1 MPNSILYR
9 IASGDKTAVQ
19 DCLKSYSGLVWSL
32 ARRMLPN
39 QNDAEDAV
47 QEIFID
53 VWKNAGR
60 FDEKQSSETTFVAML
75 ARRRLID
82 RLRKSNRQPNVD
94 SLEDVTFEP
103 SKRADLDIH
112 TSIEAKEAAEA
123 VRDLRPEQQQVL
135 YLSICQGLS
144 HQEIADLM
152 KMPIGTVK
160 THARRGLIEV
170 REILLKNSG
179 ESDEIKGVSA

>member
-1 MPNSILYR
+1 
-9 IASGDKTAVQ
+9 
-19 DCLKSYSGLVWSL
+19 
-32 ARRMLPN
+32 MLPN
-39 QNDAEDAV
+39 QDDAEDAV

-53 VWKNAGR
+53 VWKNAER
-60 FDEKQSSETTFVAML
+60 FDGNQASETTFVAML

-82 RLRKSNRQPNVD
+82 RLRKQNRQLNTD
-94 SLEDVTFEP
+94 SLEDITFEP

-112 TSIEAKEAAEA
+112 TSIEAREAAEA

-144 HQEIADLM
+144 HQEIADLT

-170 REILLKNSG
+170 RETLLKNAG
-179 ESDEIKGVSA
+179 ESNEGKEVSA

>member
-19 DCLKSYSGLVWSL
+19 DCLKTYGGLVWAL
-32 ARRMLPN
+32 AKRMLPN

-47 QEIFID
+47 QDIFID
-53 VWKNAGR
+53 VWKNAER
-60 FDEKQSSETTFVAML
+60 FDEERSSETTFIAML

-82 RLRKSNRQPNVD
+82 RLRKSNRQPNFD

-103 SKRADLDIH
+103 SKRTDLDIH
-112 TSIEAKEAAEA
+112 ISIEAKEAAEA

-135 YLSICQGLS
+135 FLSICQGLT
-144 HQEIADLM
+144 HQEIADLT

-160 THARRGLIEV
+160 THARRGLIEI
-170 REILLKNSG
+170 REALLKSSG
-179 ESDEIKGVSA
+179 ASDEIKEVSA

>member
-1 MPNSILYR
+1 VPNSILYR

-19 DCLKSYSGLVWSL
+19 DCLKTYGGLVWAL
-32 ARRMLPN
+32 AKRMLPN

-47 QEIFID
+47 QDIFID
-53 VWKNAGR
+53 VWKNAER
-60 FDEKQSSETTFVAML
+60 FDEEQSSETTFIAML

-82 RLRKSNRQPNVD
+82 RLRKSNRQPNFD

-103 SKRADLDIH
+103 SKRTDLHIH

-135 YLSICQGLS
+135 FLSICQGLS
-144 HQEIADLM
+144 HREIADLT

-179 ESDEIKGVSA
+179 EAGEIKEVSA

>member
-1 MPNSILYR
+1 M
-9 IASGDKTAVQ
+9 Q
-19 DCLKSYSGLVWSL
+19 DCLTTYGGLVWSL
-32 ARRMLPN
+32 AKRMLPN

-47 QEIFID
+47 QDIFID
-53 VWKNAGR
+53 IWKNAER

-82 RLRKSNRQPNVD
+82 RLRKSNRQLNPG
-94 SLEDVTFEP
+94 SLEDVVFEP
-103 SKRADLDIH
+103 AQRSDLDIH
-112 TSIEAKEAAEA
+112 TSIEAKEAAVA

-144 HQEIADLM
+144 HQEIADYTG
-152 KMPIGTVK
+152 MPIGTVK

-170 REILLKNSG
+170 RESLLKNSG
-179 ESDEIKGVSA
+179 ASSGNKEVSA

>member
-1 MPNSILYR
+1 VPNSILYR

-19 DCLKSYSGLVWSL
+19 DCLKTYGGLVWSL
-32 ARRMLPN
+32 AKRMLPN
-39 QNDAEDAV
+39 QDDVEDAV

-53 VWKNAGR
+53 VWKNAER
-60 FDEKQSSETTFVAML
+60 FDEKQSSETTFIAML

-82 RLRKSNRQPNVD
+82 RLRKSNRQPGLD
-94 SLEDVTFEP
+94 SLDDITFEP
-103 SKRADLDIH
+103 AKRTDLEIH

-123 VRDLRPEQQQVL
+123 VRELRPEQQKVL

-144 HQEIADLM
+144 HQEIADLTG
-152 KMPIGTVK
+152 MPIGTVK

-170 REILLKNSG
+170 RETLLKNSG
-179 ESDEIKGVSA
+179 GTKEVSA

>member
-1 MPNSILYR
+1 
-9 IASGDKTAVQ
+9 
-19 DCLKSYSGLVWSL
+19 
-32 ARRMLPN
+32 MLPN

-53 VWKNAGR
+53 VWKNAER

-82 RLRKSNRQPNVD
+82 RLRKSNRQPNLD
-94 SLEDVTFEP
+94 SLEDVTFVP
-103 SKRADLDIH
+103 VKRADLDIH

-144 HQEIADLM
+144 HQEIANLTG
-152 KMPIGTVK
+152 MPIGTVK

-170 REILLKNSG
+170 RETLSKNSG
-179 ESDEIKGVSA
+179 ESKENKEVSA

>member
-1 MPNSILYR
+1 VPNSILYR
-9 IASGDKTAVQ
+9 IASGDKTAVK
-19 DCLKSYSGLVWSL
+19 DCLKTYGGLVWSL
-32 ARRMLPN
+32 AKRMLPN
-39 QNDAEDAV
+39 QDDAEDAV

-82 RLRKSNRQPNVD
+82 RLRKSNRQPNFD

-103 SKRADLDIH
+103 AKRADLDIH
-112 TSIEAKEAAEA
+112 TSIEAKEAAAA

-135 YLSICQGLS
+135 FLSICQGLS
-144 HQEIADLM
+144 HQEIANLTG
-152 KMPIGTVK
+152 MPIGTVK

-170 REILLKNSG
+170 RETLLKNFG
-179 ESDEIKGVSA
+179 KLNETKEVSA

>member
-1 MPNSILYR
+1 M
-9 IASGDKTAVQ
+9 Q
-19 DCLKSYSGLVWSL
+19 DCLKTYSGLVWSL
-32 ARRMLPN
+32 SKRMLPN

-47 QEIFID
+47 QDIFID

-60 FDEKQSSETTFVAML
+60 FDEKQSSETTFIAML

-82 RLRKSNRQPNVD
+82 RLRKSNRQPSVD
-94 SLEDVTFEP
+94 SIDDVTFEP
-103 SKRADLDIH
+103 AKRADLDIH

-123 VRDLRPEQQQVL
+123 VKDLRPEQQQVL

-144 HQEIADLM
+144 HQEIANLT

-170 REILLKNSG
+170 REILLKKSG
-179 ESDEIKGVSA
+179 KSDEAKEVSA